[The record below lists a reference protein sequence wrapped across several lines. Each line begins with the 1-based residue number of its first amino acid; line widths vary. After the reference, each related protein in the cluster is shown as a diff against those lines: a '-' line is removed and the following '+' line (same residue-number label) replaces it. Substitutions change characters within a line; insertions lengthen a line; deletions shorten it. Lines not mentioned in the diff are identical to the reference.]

1 MPLMLAKTKSN
12 NIKEFSGGGSSLKT
26 AKYQKKICN
35 NKDIFLNN
43 SI

>member
-26 AKYQKKICN
+26 AKYQKKFAII
-35 NKDIFLNN
+35 KIYF
-43 SI
+43 